1 MELKKFIKSFFSAT
15 EHSKNQNVSDGKY
28 MPEKKAPIEER
39 FTFNFTK
46 NGGKFLYCENKSECD
61 SFFLQIINENEWND
75 SEILCYDDSLLDFFI
90 EKEKLNISKT
100 NLNSKFFLTKCEFLV
115 ASDGSLLICDKQI
128 KSHKVNDFPKN
139 FIVFAKI
146 SQFTETLS
154 GGLNGI
160 KSKYPSNLPTN
171 ITTIKNF
178 NSQVKENTNFLTYGS
193 AAKNLYLLLLEDL

>member
-1 MELKKFIKSFFSAT
+1 MKKFIKSFFK
-15 EHSKNQNVSDGKY
+15 KNKSNDKEDKLEGKY
-28 MPEKKAPIEER
+28 MPEKKPPIEER
-39 FTFNFTK
+39 FTYNFTK

-61 SFFLQIINENEWND
+61 SFFSQIIEENKWND
-75 SEILCYDDSLLDFFI
+75 VEILCYDDTLLDFF
-90 EKEKLNISKT
+90 KEKKELNISKT
-100 NLNSKFFLTKCEFLV
+100 NLNSKFLLTRCEFLV
-115 ASDGSLLICDKQI
+115 ANDGSLLICAEQI
-128 KSHKVNDFPKN
+128 KSHKVIDLPQN

-160 KSKYPSNLPTN
+160 KNKYPNNLPTN

-178 NSQVKENTNFLTYGS
+178 NSLEKENTNFLTYGS